1 MAANITE
8 QKQFDRK
15 VRIDEIANV
24 IKSRTAIT
32 DEEEFLM
39 QICVKYNVNER
50 KAKEYLKIAKF
61 VAK

>member
-15 VRIDEIANV
+15 VRIDEIANI
-24 IKSRTAIT
+24 IKHNNIT